1 MKNDNSNNKDKILQ
15 CAMDL
20 FSSKSYEA
28 VSVQELVDSAGI
40 TKPTLYYYFENK
52 EGVYNSLISQN
63 YNELNALIKSC
74 AEYKPCPSSYFEDI
88 YPVLKNIV
96 NGYFNFAKNN
106 DKFYKMVLINL
117 FVSSNNEVVK
127 KYHFVQYDIIT
138 NIFIEISKVHGNLKN
153 KEKLLTWT
161 FIGMINS
168 FIGVYYSNN
177 EFMTLDDNCA
187 KDLVRQFMHGIY
199 S

>member
-15 CAMDL
+15 CALDL

-40 TKPTLYYYFENK
+40 TKPTLYYYFGNK
-52 EGVYNSLISQN
+52 EGVYNSLIVEN
-63 YNELNALIKSC
+63 YNKLNGLIKSS
-74 AEYKPCPSSYFEDI
+74 ADYKPSPSSYYEDV

-96 NGYFNFAKNN
+96 NGYFGFAKNN
-106 DKFYKMVLINL
+106 EKFYKMVLVNL
-117 FVSSNNEVVK
+117 FVSSNNEEVK
-127 KYHFVQYDIIT
+127 KYHFVQYDILK
-138 NIFIEISKVHGNLKN
+138 NMFKEISVVHGNLKD
-153 KEKLLTWT
+153 KEDLLTWT

-168 FIGVYYSNN
+168 FVGVYYNDNDVLS
-177 EFMTLDDNCA
+177 LDDRCA
-187 KDLVRQFMHGIY
+187 NDLVRQFMHGIY